1 MAEICLTYLN
11 SVQAKAVP
19 AKSQPNISS
28 MPFLKYSSRYWG
40 IHAKRELSDRAVLLA
55 MEFLDQYE
63 NHVAANTLFEQI
75 LDSGDSSEA
84 NTPSLFGGL
93 HCASF
98 FGIVQVMTD
107 LLEMSGCDVNRGDS
121 AGITPLIWA
130 VRADSS
136 RRWSYC

>member
-75 LDSGDSSEA
+75 LDAGDSPEA
-84 NTPSLFGGL
+84 NSPSLFGGL

-130 VRADSS
+130 VRADSR